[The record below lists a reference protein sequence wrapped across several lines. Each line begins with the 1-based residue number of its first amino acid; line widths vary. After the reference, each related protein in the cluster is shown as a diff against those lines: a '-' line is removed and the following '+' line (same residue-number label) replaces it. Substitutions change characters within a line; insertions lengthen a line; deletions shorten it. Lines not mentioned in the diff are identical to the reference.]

1 MVELKVAKYLA
12 LFLCIFKTV
21 YAEPSCSNGFGATG
35 PNVICTAGANDYV
48 LRKGLVSDN
57 DRTTAIVLKGCR
69 ITSIEAGAL
78 NALPALEDID
88 LSQNSLQ
95 ALTGMFDQTPNLL
108 KLNLSNNRI
117 ESLQLNIFDALTKLK
132 SLDLSNNVILGSN
145 LESRIFEELHRIEF
159 LDLSGNFM
167 TRTPEN
173 LFQASHT
180 IKTLKLS
187 RCNLE
192 EVPKFATNPNLNSM
206 TRLTLSSNE
215 ITRLHDKLFINF
227 EKLESIEFDDNLI
240 EFIHE
245 DVFKSLKNIK
255 TISLQHNKI
264 KDLPESLF
272 KSLTKLGNINLSHNL
287 IEYMPVNAFRH
298 TALKNLN
305 LADNKFTY
313 LQDNF
318 CLELRNS
325 GVRLKKFYFNQNPWQ
340 CACLNDILIEVKKM
354 GIQYNGA
361 KYIGQEPVCVT
372 TKEFNC
378 KRQPNFN
385 EEYMDLYN
393 DIIG

>member
-1 MVELKVAKYLA
+1 MMELKVATCFA

-21 YAEPSCSNGFGATG
+21 HAEPNCSNGFGATG
-35 PNVICTAGANDYV
+35 PNVICIAGAEDYV

-57 DRTTAIVLKGCR
+57 DLTTAIVLKGCR
-69 ITSIEAGAL
+69 ITSIEEGAL
-78 NALPALEDID
+78 GALPALEDID

-95 ALTGMFDQTPNLL
+95 ALTRMLDKTPNLL

-132 SLDLSNNVILGSN
+132 SLDLSNNVILGRN
-145 LESRIFEELHRIEF
+145 IQSRVFEELHHIEF

-167 TRTPEN
+167 TGTPEN
-173 LFQASHT
+173 LLQALQS

-187 RCNLE
+187 RCNLD
-192 EVPKFATNPNLNSM
+192 EVPKFATHPNLNSM
-206 TRLTLSSNE
+206 TRLTLSANL
-215 ITRLHDKLFINF
+215 ITALHNKLFINS

-240 EFIHE
+240 EFIQE

-272 KSLTKLGNINLSHNL
+272 KSLPKLGNINLSHNL
-287 IEYMPVNAFRH
+287 IEYIPANAFRH
-298 TALKNLN
+298 TGLKNLN

-354 GIQYNGA
+354 GIHYNGA

-378 KRQPNFN
+378 QRQPNYN
-385 EEYMDLYN
+385 EEYKDLYN